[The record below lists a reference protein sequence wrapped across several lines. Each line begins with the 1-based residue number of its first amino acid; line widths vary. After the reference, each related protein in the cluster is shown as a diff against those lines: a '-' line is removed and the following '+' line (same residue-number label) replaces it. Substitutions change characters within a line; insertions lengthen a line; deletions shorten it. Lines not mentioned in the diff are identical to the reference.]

1 MTQRLSVLN
10 IIGKNLDLGKE
21 TDLIFMAIA
30 KAFDRVD
37 QSVLLC
43 KLRNFG
49 MTGGILDWFR
59 HYLSHPFSA
68 GNCSWLY
75 VLSAANKY
83 QCPSW
88 LWMATGV
95 PSCF

>member
-10 IIGKNLDLGKE
+10 IIGKNLDLGKD

-43 KLRNFG
+43 N
-49 MTGGILDWFR
+49 GGILDWFR
-59 HYLSHPFSA
+59 HYLSHPSSA
-68 GNCSWLY
+68 GNLF
-75 VLSAANKY
+75 
-83 QCPSW
+83 
-88 LWMATGV
+88 MAV
-95 PSCF
+95 CLVSCQ